1 MDDLTENDRAAIAET
16 HDAFVAA
23 LARGDAIEAATAY
36 AVRGRLLPPSAVL
49 LRGRRAIE
57 AFWRAG
63 LDAGCLDVVF
73 QSLELAAHDAV
84 ACEIGIYT
92 IQMTPPDGV
101 PIVDRGKYVLVHE
114 RGPEGTWL
122 RAIHMFNPEFPIA
135 HPGPSHPPSPS
146 FEGGPR

>member
-1 MDDLTENDRAAIAET
+1 MDDLAGNHRAAIAET
-16 HDAFVAA
+16 HAAFAAA
-23 LARGDAIEAATAY
+23 LARGDASEAATAY

-63 LDAGCLDVVF
+63 LDAGRLDVAF
-73 QSLELAAHDAV
+73 QSLELAAHDAL

-122 RAIHMFNPEFPIA
+122 RAIHMFNPEFPVA

-146 FEGGPR
+146 VEGGLR